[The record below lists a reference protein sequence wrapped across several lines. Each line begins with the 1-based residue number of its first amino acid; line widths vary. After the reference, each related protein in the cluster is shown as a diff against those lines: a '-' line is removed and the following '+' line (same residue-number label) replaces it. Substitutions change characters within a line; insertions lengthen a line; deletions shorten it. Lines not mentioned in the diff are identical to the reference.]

1 MSAPLIRY
9 DAARAA
15 LAEAHRV
22 DEATAI
28 DDRALA
34 VSAYARQVKDYD
46 MIRWVTEIK
55 LRAECRMGELLNEM
69 AKHPGSSQP
78 GVGRR
83 GKNAV
88 ARTDRIPILKSLGIT
103 KDQSATAQ
111 QLAAIPEAEFE
122 GRIAEVGDNL
132 RGVTAAAVQRERRPV
147 VTHNPVPPEE
157 RIWDAVGL

>member
-1 MSAPLIRY
+1 
-9 DAARAA
+9 
-15 LAEAHRV
+15 
-22 DEATAI
+22 
-28 DDRALA
+28 
-34 VSAYARQVKDYD
+34 

-55 LRAECRMGELLNEM
+55 LRAECRMGSCWNEM

-147 VTHNPVPPEE
+147 VTHNPVPP
-157 RIWDAVGL
+157 RGAHLGCRGL